1 MALEEIDLK
10 DSALDDSSKKICV
23 KLVVIGDSSV
33 GKSSLIHFFQK
44 G

>member
-1 MALEEIDLK
+1 MEDIDLLG
-10 DSALDDSSKKICV
+10 ASSMQEQTRKCFV
-23 KLVVIGDSSV
+23 KLVVIGDSGV

>member
-1 MALEEIDLK
+1 MEEIDLK
-10 DSALDDSSKKICV
+10 ASALEDNRKVFV